1 MARALLLPL
10 IRKATARAGFVAFPR
25 LPGRFA
31 RSRTWVVFTL
41 GVFRALVTNFVLLI
55 PRCIFWLVSKWVVG
69 HTFGVMR
76 DIVMGLAF
84 GLDTSNLKN
93 ARIYV
98 EERLVL
104 KGPRRDVRTWD
115 VRKLLARAN
124 IGELSAMM
132 AGMSDCHVSSGV
144 RRHVRNERDVLG
156 ERKRPEQSAVSAS
169 IGGDRAAD
177 NPHKEVQVRGLHML
191 ESGVGDDQ
199 KRVGETAAIGS
210 ELDRA
215 YSHSFGADSSTDSEY
230 SFLWDDEQLRIRS
243 DASLLF
249 ARLKAQLNKIDHNPD
264 LTRAQFARELQ
275 CICCV
280 AEARFR
286 EMLTHWQMKHS
297 AYYKDGV
304 IIDALVGFLNDLEVP
319 PDIE

>member
-1 MARALLLPL
+1 VARALLLPL
-10 IRKATARAGFVAFPR
+10 IRKATARAGFVAFPH

-31 RSRTWVVFTL
+31 RARTRVVFTL
-41 GVFRALVTNFVLLI
+41 GVFRALVTNFILLI

-98 EERLVL
+98 EETLVL

-115 VRKLLARAN
+115 VRKLLARAK

-132 AGMSDCHVSSGV
+132 AGMSNCHVSSGV
-144 RRHVRNERDVLG
+144 RRQVQGVSGDG
-156 ERKRPEQSAVSAS
+156 KRPEQSVVG
-169 IGGDRAAD
+169 GGDRAS
-177 NPHKEVQVRGLHML
+177 HESHGEKQVSGLEMI
-191 ESGVGDDQ
+191 ESGIGQDQ

-210 ELDRA
+210 EFDTA

-249 ARLKAQLNKIDHNPD
+249 ARLKQQLNKIDHNPD
-264 LTRAQFARELQ
+264 LSQAQFARELQ

-297 AYYKDGV
+297 AYYKDRV
-304 IIDALVGFLNDLEVP
+304 IVDALVGFLNDLEVP
-319 PDIE
+319 PDID